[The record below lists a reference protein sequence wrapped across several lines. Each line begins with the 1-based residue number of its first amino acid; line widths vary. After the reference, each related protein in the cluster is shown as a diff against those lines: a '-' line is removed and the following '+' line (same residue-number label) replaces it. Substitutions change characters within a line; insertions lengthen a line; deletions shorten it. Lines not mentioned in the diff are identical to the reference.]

1 MKTGF
6 PEPNK
11 IKKQEKKNFP
21 EDGKPSSIWSFE
33 CPQYDQRSSCYIN
46 AGTNYG
52 LGINQPVGHS
62 GNPKSKVDAL
72 PQGRVNTLETDY
84 VEK

>member
-6 PEPNK
+6 KEPNK

-21 EDGKPSSIWSFE
+21 ENGKPSSIWSFE
-33 CPQYDQRSSCYIN
+33 CPQYDQRSSCFVN
-46 AGTNYG
+46 AGTHYG
-52 LGINQPVGHS
+52 VGINQPVGHL
-62 GNPKSKVDAL
+62 GNPKDALDTL

-84 VEK
+84 VG